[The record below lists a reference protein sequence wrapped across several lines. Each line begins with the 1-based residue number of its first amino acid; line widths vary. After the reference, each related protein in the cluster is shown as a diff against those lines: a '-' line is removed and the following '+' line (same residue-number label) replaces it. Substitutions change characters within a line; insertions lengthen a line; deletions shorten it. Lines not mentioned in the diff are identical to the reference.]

1 MASDVAAGG
10 DREKAA
16 RLGRRIAEAASEI
29 YGESDG
35 ATLVALGVAGL
46 KAYAADV
53 AEKLDERER
62 DIIGRMVG
70 SAQGRADGLRL
81 LAAATAGSAAGS
93 DGDRRGSSL
102 SGLGSVHSIY
112 ESNRRDSLDPSL
124 DGSEAGAPR
133 RPSDRASPGSPR
145 YIAVRGGAIAEDS
158 KAEEASTRRPS
169 IGRNVLTGRGSN
181 VALTDEDRELLSLF
195 DRLCESDERFA
206 VEALLDQRSGSS
218 LDPQLSIERRIKI
231 AERALATGKPE
242 GEETA
247 AERGKRFSLGFSAV
261 VRDQRALETIP
272 RLDPKQSMRKATVH
286 LDDLGGTSW
295 SDRAHEFFRS
305 LTFIIA
311 HDSKYLHAWE
321 AFIMILVLY
330 VVFMVPIMIGF
341 KWEPPGSDALLFWLG
356 MGIDVLFMA
365 DILVNFNT
373 SYVNETTKEIVEGSN
388 SSFRTVASAPPAPSI
403 SVYDIVEADLVDVE
417 SGFAQK
423 RAENIKKEEGG
434 DSPQKRGSVD
444 AGGKAP
450 PGQARRSMARKQS
463 NQSGPPGR
471 GRLIRQAS
479 KQFNHLGLGPGGR
492 QKRSSANAPS
502 PR

>member
-10 DREKAA
+10 DKEKAA

-124 DGSEAGAPR
+124 DGSETGAPR

-145 YIAVRGGAIAEDS
+145 YIAVKGSAIAEDS

-195 DRLCESDERFA
+195 DRLCESDA
-206 VEALLDQRSGSS
+206 VWKSDGCNGAS
-218 LDPQLSIERRIKI
+218 RR
-231 AERALATGKPE
+231 
-242 GEETA
+242 
-247 AERGKRFSLGFSAV
+247 
-261 VRDQRALETIP
+261 
-272 RLDPKQSMRKATVH
+272 
-286 LDDLGGTSW
+286 
-295 SDRAHEFFRS
+295 
-305 LTFIIA
+305 
-311 HDSKYLHAWE
+311 
-321 AFIMILVLY
+321 
-330 VVFMVPIMIGF
+330 
-341 KWEPPGSDALLFWLG
+341 
-356 MGIDVLFMA
+356 
-365 DILVNFNT
+365 
-373 SYVNETTKEIVEGSN
+373 
-388 SSFRTVASAPPAPSI
+388 SSFM
-403 SVYDIVEADLVDVE
+403 EA
-417 SGFAQK
+417 
-423 RAENIKKEEGG
+423 GG
-434 DSPQKRGSVD
+434 HGAGSVD
-444 AGGKAP
+444 SLTST
-450 PGQARRSMARKQS
+450 R
-463 NQSGPPGR
+463 
-471 GRLIRQAS
+471 
-479 KQFNHLGLGPGGR
+479 
-492 QKRSSANAPS
+492 
-502 PR
+502 